1 MPLLFDVT
9 KCKGGMCGSMLG
21 IEEVE
26 MLVKSM
32 KEVQIQVGSSKIF
45 DMERNQN
52 RHQDNRLVYSYTN

>member
-1 MPLLFDVT
+1 
-9 KCKGGMCGSMLG
+9 MLG